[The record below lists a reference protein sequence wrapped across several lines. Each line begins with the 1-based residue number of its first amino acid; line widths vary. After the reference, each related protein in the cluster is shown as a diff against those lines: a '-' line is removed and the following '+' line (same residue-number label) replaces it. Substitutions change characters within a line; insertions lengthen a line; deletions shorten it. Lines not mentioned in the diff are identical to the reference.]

1 MTDQD
6 IPSSG
11 KNQHTSQ
18 DVISESR
25 SRREMLAEWKK
36 NKITNASVVPCI
48 STSIKSSNQ
57 ITRQNE
63 RSSPSCSVSTKSTG
77 YTSNKATNASVLPCF
92 STSIKAL
99 SQNTR
104 QSQGSISSCSVSTT
118 PTSCT
123 SLSESSFDSMFRV
136 SEEPSKS
143 VCRINDASRKKTV
156 KKAVKKVVN
165 GVHPPSQK
173 QKDRIRNAAEK
184 KSKSDQEIPI
194 NTSLNHISIISGS
207 SIDHL
212 SKPSTKLP
220 AKADRK
226 PKEIIPLAVSVRD
239 SNKNVPKNGKT
250 KPFKK
255 IIAVKSKG
263 YLRPTTNEQK
273 EILKENLKDTAEQDS
288 KTDREETINASS
300 SLAPLNSS
308 LTHSKHHNID
318 DVTKPEVC
326 VHSPLNS
333 KKGFE
338 FPKGLSS
345 FFGSMFSFLFVQS
358 DEQFMIKELSMKL
371 EAEKKEKLELKN
383 NVESYT
389 SSLKQ
394 AKKDIGKL
402 LDDVGIRKARVS
414 EIEKLKHDLSNEN
427 CILLEKLKETQAI
440 ANRCYAIEYE
450 MEKVQRE
457 CQDEVKNIQSKAM
470 KEMEEIKFSVK
481 VLKLKN
487 VEKLEETSIVQL
499 DTTND
504 NDPIVLRCKLQE
516 RVESLSQLE
525 HKLVEQ
531 ELIRKQMH
539 NRIQELQG
547 NIRVYVRVRPVIQEV
562 DIDKNAGDSDQDFS
576 NNKMMTLS
584 PISIVPGGDSLS
596 INTVN
601 DKSAF
606 NFNKVFETFSSQSQ
620 IFDEISDFIQ
630 SAMDGYNVCLF
641 SYGQTGSGKTYT
653 MQGYGKGDARGI
665 IPRAVEQILHQGQSM
680 QDKWNFSVK
689 VSFLEIY
696 NESLQDLLASI
707 NGNSHSPDQKNQPH
721 DRTGTS
727 KLVIRKDNG
736 GRMFVEGL
744 SSVLI
749 DSKNKEQGMEELNQL
764 MNVAARARS
773 VSSTKMNAESSRSHS
788 VFTLDITRTDVETL
802 TEISGTLHL
811 CDLAGSERLSRSE
824 SNADAKLLK
833 ETQAINKSLS
843 CLGDVFHALASGAN
857 HVPYRNSKL
866 TYLLQNCMGGDGK
879 SCMLVNLS
887 PTMNSCGESLCSL
900 RFAQRVSQIELG
912 KAKKNVQLSNKA

>member
-1 MTDQD
+1 
-6 IPSSG
+6 
-11 KNQHTSQ
+11 
-18 DVISESR
+18 
-25 SRREMLAEWKK
+25 
-36 NKITNASVVPCI
+36 
-48 STSIKSSNQ
+48 
-57 ITRQNE
+57 
-63 RSSPSCSVSTKSTG
+63 
-77 YTSNKATNASVLPCF
+77 
-92 STSIKAL
+92 
-99 SQNTR
+99 
-104 QSQGSISSCSVSTT
+104 
-118 PTSCT
+118 
-123 SLSESSFDSMFRV
+123 
-136 SEEPSKS
+136 
-143 VCRINDASRKKTV
+143 
-156 KKAVKKVVN
+156 
-165 GVHPPSQK
+165 
-173 QKDRIRNAAEK
+173 
-184 KSKSDQEIPI
+184 
-194 NTSLNHISIISGS
+194 
-207 SIDHL
+207 
-212 SKPSTKLP
+212 
-220 AKADRK
+220 
-226 PKEIIPLAVSVRD
+226 
-239 SNKNVPKNGKT
+239 
-250 KPFKK
+250 
-255 IIAVKSKG
+255 
-263 YLRPTTNEQK
+263 
-273 EILKENLKDTAEQDS
+273 
-288 KTDREETINASS
+288 
-300 SLAPLNSS
+300 LNSS

-318 DVTKPEVC
+318 DVTEPEVC
-326 VHSPLNS
+326 VHSPPNS
-333 KKGFE
+333 NESFE
-338 FPKGLSS
+338 PKGLLS

-358 DEQFMIKELSMKL
+358 DEQFMIKELTMKL
-371 EAEKKEKLELKN
+371 VAEKKEKLELKN
-383 NVESYT
+383 NVENCT

-402 LDDVGIRKARVS
+402 LDDVGIGKARVS

-440 ANRCYAIEYE
+440 ANRCYAMEYE

-487 VEKLEETSIVQL
+487 GEKLEETSIVQL

-516 RVESLSQLE
+516 RVESLTQLE

-562 DIDKNAGDSDQDFS
+562 DTDKNAGDSDQDFS
-576 NNKMMTLS
+576 NNRMMTHS

-601 DKSAF
+601 DKSTF
-606 NFNKVFETFSSQSQ
+606 NFNKVFEPFSSQSQ

-653 MQGYGKGDARGI
+653 MQGYGKGDTRGI

-824 SNADAKLLK
+824 SNTDAKLLK

-912 KAKKNVQLSNKA
+912 KATKNVQLSNKA